1 MSSGV
6 SEGACLTWMYL
17 ELAAVASRSWVIPAV
32 VLLYY
37 LHDGLIPMRR
47 YEIQYIGNTESD
59 SIKQQHHVSSVNETK
74 YSRIFYISTILNYF
88 MFFELP

>member
-1 MSSGV
+1 
-6 SEGACLTWMYL
+6 MYL

-47 YEIQYIGNTESD
+47 YEIQYFENTESV
-59 SIKQQHHVSSVNETK
+59 SIKHHRVSSVNETK
-74 YSRIFYISTILNYF
+74 YSAFFIFPLFLTF
-88 MFFELP
+88 FFELP